1 MKKIYLI
8 VTCLFIL
15 ALQPV
20 IAQTPQ
26 KMSYQAVVRNASN
39 DLVTNQSV
47 GIKISILQGSAT
59 GTPVYVETQT
69 PTTNANGL
77 VSMEIGNGT
86 VVNGDFTTINW
97 ANGPYFIKTETDP
110 AGGANYTITG
120 TSQLLSVPY
129 ALYAEKAD
137 NVFSGDFNDLS
148 NVPSGLSDGD
158 DVNDADHDP
167 SNEIQTISKTGNTI
181 TLSNG
186 GGNVTDS
193 DTHLSDAD
201 IAAMG
206 YIKDAND
213 ADHDPSNEIQTIS
226 KTGNTITLSNGGGN
240 VTDSDTHLSDA
251 DIAAMGYIKDAN
263 DADHDATNEIQT
275 LSVSGNQL
283 SISSGNSVTLP
294 TGATK
299 LDDLSDAKSD
309 NGSSIFIGVDAGAND
324 QSNNQ
329 NVGIG
334 YQAMQANTSGYS
346 NTATGYQTMYSNTTG
361 YLNTANGYKALY
373 SNTTGFYNVATG
385 YRALYSNTTGHSN
398 VAMGVRALYKN
409 TDRSHLV
416 AVGDSALYHN
426 GEGATVYWEA
436 TNNTAF
442 GSKALYS
449 NTTGYSNTATGLNAL
464 YSNTTGHSN
473 TATGLNALYSNTT
486 GDYNT
491 ATGYRALYSNTTGA
505 SNTATGL
512 NALHYNTMGHS
523 NTATGWEALL
533 HNTTGSN
540 NTASGYWALYNM
552 TTGNYNTAIGR
563 EALYNNTGGSS
574 NTAIGYAAYFNGI
587 YSNST
592 AIGAGTNIT
601 ANAQVRLGNS
611 SVTSIGGYANW
622 TNVSD
627 ARFKTDVQEDVPG
640 LEFIKKLR
648 PVTYHLDMD
657 AIAKFNHTPDSLRL
671 KDAERQKAAMIQTG
685 FIAQEVEQ
693 AAQSLGYD
701 FSGVDKPK
709 NENDYYGLRYAEFVV
724 PLVKA
729 MQEQQKTIEQQQKE
743 IDELKSLVKQ
753 LLNKTG
759 NK

>member
-110 AGGANYTITG
+110 NGGSNYSITG

-186 GGNVTDS
+186 GGSVTDS

-201 IAAMG
+201 ISAMG
-206 YIKDAND
+206 YIKNAND
-213 ADHDPSNEIQTIS
+213 ADHDPNNEIQDIS
-226 KTGNTITLSNGGGN
+226 LSGSNLSIANGSTVDLSTVSTANAWSINGNAGTSPATHFIGTTDDKDLVFKRNNVNAGILSHNNTAFGKGSLPNNTGN
-240 VTDSDTHLSDA
+240 
-251 DIAAMGYIKDAN
+251 Y
-263 DADHDATNEIQT
+263 
-275 LSVSGNQL
+275 
-283 SISSGNSVTLP
+283 
-294 TGATK
+294 
-299 LDDLSDAKSD
+299 
-309 NGSSIFIGVDAGAND
+309 
-324 QSNNQ
+324 
-329 NVGIG
+329 
-334 YQAMQANTSGYS
+334 
-346 NTATGYQTMYSNTTG
+346 NTASGVNALYSNTTG
-361 YLNTANGYKALY
+361 WYNMASGFKALY
-373 SNTTGFYNVATG
+373 SNTTGKNNTAIG
-385 YRALYSNTTGHSN
+385 ALALSSNTTGSQNTASGYGTLNSN
-398 VAMGVRALYKN
+398 TTGTNNTAYGYWALSSNTTGSQNTASGYKVLSLNTIGYFNTASGTQALYKN
-409 TDRSHLV
+409 T
-416 AVGDSALYHN
+416 
-426 GEGATVYWEA
+426 T
-436 TNNTAF
+436 
-442 GSKALYS
+442 GS
-449 NTTGYSNTATGLNAL
+449 SNTASGFQAL
-464 YSNTTGHSN
+464 YK
-473 TATGLNALYSNTT
+473 
-486 GDYNT
+486 
-491 ATGYRALYSNTTGA
+491 
-505 SNTATGL
+505 
-512 NALHYNTMGHS
+512 
-523 NTATGWEALL
+523 
-533 HNTTGSN
+533 NTTGSS
-540 NTASGYWALYNM
+540 NTALGFKALYNM

-563 EALYNNTGGSS
+563 EALFNNTGGSS
-574 NTAIGYAAYFNGI
+574 NTAIGYGAYSNGN

-592 AIGAGTNIT
+592 AIGASTAIT
-601 ANAQVRLGNS
+601 ANDQMRIGHNVS
-611 SVTSIGGYANW
+611 SIGGPVAWSNL
-622 TNVSD
+622 SD
-627 ARFKTDVQEDVPG
+627 GRFKRNIKENVPG
-640 LEFIKKLR
+640 LDFVMQLR
-648 PVTYHLDMD
+648 PVTYYLDM
-657 AIAKFNHTPDSLRL
+657 AAYAKFVNTPKEVRKRENALANEL
-671 KDAERQKAAMIQTG
+671 KVG
-685 FIAQEVEQ
+685 FVAQEVEQ
-693 AAQSLGYD
+693 AAQKLGFD
-701 FSGVDKPK
+701 FHGVDKPK